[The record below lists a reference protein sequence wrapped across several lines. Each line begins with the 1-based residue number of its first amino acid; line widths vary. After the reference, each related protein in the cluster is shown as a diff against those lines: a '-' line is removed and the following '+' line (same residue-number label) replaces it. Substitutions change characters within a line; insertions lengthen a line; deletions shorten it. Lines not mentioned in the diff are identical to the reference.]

1 MNDITLLDT
10 IERYLRN
17 EMSAEERIDFE
28 NRRQTNSELDQMV
41 VEHSF
46 FLQQSEGLSNSKPLP
61 SIKKLVPPV
70 V

>member
-28 NRRQTNSELDQMV
+28 NRRQTN
-41 VEHSF
+41 
-46 FLQQSEGLSNSKPLP
+46 
-61 SIKKLVPPV
+61 
-70 V
+70 